1 MKTLQNKKS
10 SLLTSIKIPPSKS
23 YANRVLILC
32 ALLKNSPVINNLPN
46 ASDVS
51 NLLRCLEDMGLEF
64 QSFGE
69 GIKFSNSF
77 PQCEKD
83 GEVFLSVGEGGTTA
97 RFLSVMLLLG
107 KQKYTL
113 KLGHRLKDRPW
124 SEFISLARSLGA
136 LAELNDD
143 ILTLK
148 GPVIFPSLLEVD
160 CSSTTQFASAF
171 QLINHDSKTEI
182 IPKNMKSSQSYWAMT
197 NELQKKLKA
206 MDHYEVPLDWSS
218 ASYPMA
224 YAALNHKIVFPKL
237 HHDEF
242 QADSKMFDLLKSF
255 HCVEENELGISVS
268 PLKIHRN
275 VDLDVSDCLDL
286 VPTLTYFLGHIEGRH
301 SLKGISNLIHKESNR
316 LEEVI
321 KLIKMFN
328 RNAYSDGSTLW
339 IEGSKERVPSEVDLI
354 LPDDH
359 RMVMAG
365 TLFQLHHSGGKI
377 TPADSVNKSFP
388 GFFDIISF

>member
-1 MKTLQNKKS
+1 
-10 SLLTSIKIPPSKS
+10 
-23 YANRVLILC
+23 
-32 ALLKNSPVINNLPN
+32 
-46 ASDVS
+46 
-51 NLLRCLEDMGLEF
+51 
-64 QSFGE
+64 
-69 GIKFSNSF
+69 
-77 PQCEKD
+77 
-83 GEVFLSVGEGGTTA
+83 
-97 RFLSVMLLLG
+97 
-107 KQKYTL
+107 
-113 KLGHRLKDRPW
+113 
-124 SEFISLARSLGA
+124 
-136 LAELNDD
+136 
-143 ILTLK
+143 
-148 GPVIFPSLLEVD
+148 
-160 CSSTTQFASAF
+160 
-171 QLINHDSKTEI
+171 
-182 IPKNMKSSQSYWAMT
+182 
-197 NELQKKLKA
+197 
-206 MDHYEVPLDWSS
+206 
-218 ASYPMA
+218 
-224 YAALNHKIVFPKL
+224 
-237 HHDEF
+237 
-242 QADSKMFDLLKSF
+242 MFDLLKSF